1 MSEDGKNIIAMLR
14 QLRRLCEQISLLL
27 KTADGLM
34 TEEGWKATPE
44 INYIFAGLSYT
55 LSRPRF
61 WIPQDF
67 FRFYKND
74 DLRHILAFV
83 SVVLDDAENEKNLQE
98 PLLTVGWF
106 DYGSGNEVGNR
117 WQYSYARW
125 HLKMPERNNDG
136 RLLSADSK
144 AWPKESLP
152 FTRVSTLGVP
162 LTSIADAEGLKSRII
177 DPLIRG
183 IKEIQGR

>member
-1 MSEDGKNIIAMLR
+1 MSDDGKNIIAMLQ
-14 QLRRLCEQISLLL
+14 QLRSLCEQISLLL
-27 KTADGLM
+27 ITAEGLM
-34 TEEGWKATPE
+34 ADESWKAKETG
-44 INYIFAGLSYT
+44 YMFAGISYT

-61 WIPQDF
+61 WIPQYF
-67 FRFYKND
+67 FRFYIKA
-74 DLRHILAFV
+74 DLGHVLAFV
-83 SVVLDDAENEKNLQE
+83 SVVLDDVENEKNLKE
-98 PLLTVGWF
+98 PLLTAGCF
-106 DYGSGNEVGNR
+106 DYGPGNEVGR
-117 WQYSYARW
+117 KWAYSYARW
-125 HLKMPERNNDG
+125 HLKMQGRSDDG